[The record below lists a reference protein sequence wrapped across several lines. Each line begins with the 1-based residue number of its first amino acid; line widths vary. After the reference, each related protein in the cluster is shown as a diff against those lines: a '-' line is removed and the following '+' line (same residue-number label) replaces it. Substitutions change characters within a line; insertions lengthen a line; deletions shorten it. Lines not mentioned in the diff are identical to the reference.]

1 MAPNGGGMR
10 VEKQIFPNGFDAY
23 WVLTQ
28 QSGRQMIVQQSQH
41 RAAACANGVGIAR
54 GLNAIAAMQSEQ
66 NSFLRHKGLDG
77 VGPHHLGWQIDLT
90 QFNAIDGDSGH
101 AEENICRVRVYAY
114 QNWLDPHSGSM

>member
-1 MAPNGGGMR
+1 MTLSLL
-10 VEKQIFPNGFDAY
+10 
-23 WVLTQ
+23 LTTVAKK
-28 QSGRQMIVQQSQH
+28 SAARKLATAALQH

-101 AEENICRVRVYAY
+101 AEENI
-114 QNWLDPHSGSM
+114 L